1 MDTATQLL
9 RYMLYIFL
17 ETNNLI
23 SVIHFPFVWDDHF
36 PFLQKLI
43 VFVCFFLFI
52 YLFFLTKGRKE
63 PVVGIF
69 LWAIFLG
76 DCE

>member
-1 MDTATQLL
+1 
-9 RYMLYIFL
+9 MLYIFL

-43 VFVCFFLFI
+43 VLF
-52 YLFFLTKGRKE
+52 FFLTKGRKE

-69 LWAIFLG
+69 LWGNIFREILNKTKIVFYYTYFKNL
-76 DCE
+76 

>member
-1 MDTATQLL
+1 
-9 RYMLYIFL
+9 MLYIFL

-43 VFVCFFLFI
+43 VFLFFFM
-52 YLFFLTKGRKE
+52 FFLTKGRKE

-69 LWAIFLG
+69 LWGNIFRG
-76 DCE
+76 F

>member
-1 MDTATQLL
+1 
-9 RYMLYIFL
+9 MLYIFL

-43 VFVCFFLFI
+43 VLFF
-52 YLFFLTKGRKE
+52 FFLTKGRKE
-63 PVVGIF
+63 PVVEIF
-69 LWAIFLG
+69 LWGNIFRG
-76 DCE
+76 F

>member
-1 MDTATQLL
+1 
-9 RYMLYIFL
+9 MLYIFL

-43 VFVCFFLFI
+43 VFLFFLF
-52 YLFFLTKGRKE
+52 LFLFFCFFLTKGRKE

-69 LWAIFLG
+69 LWAIFLR
-76 DCE
+76 DSE

>member
-1 MDTATQLL
+1 
-9 RYMLYIFL
+9 MLYIFL

-43 VFVCFFLFI
+43 VFFFML
-52 YLFFLTKGRKE
+52 FLTKGRKE

-69 LWAIFLG
+69 LWDNIFRG
-76 DCE
+76 F